1 VRVVLLLTTAAAATL
16 TAVLAATLGSP
27 FARSQPARTVDV
39 PVLLYHRIGRLP
51 TVRTPISD
59 ALTVEPSVFAAQMEW
74 LAEHGFQAITNRQLL
89 DALELGTPLPRRPVL
104 ITFDDGYADVLYNA
118 APVLH
123 RLHWP
128 ATAFVITDRISGPD
142 PSFLTWHQ
150 LRDLEHDG
158 FTIGSHTVHHLR
170 LTKLP
175 PAQVW
180 HELSQSRK
188 SLERHLGRPVHS
200 LAYPYGV
207 EDADVVAAARGTG
220 YALAFTTRPGDTQ
233 SAAGLLV
240 LHRIEIHRN
249 VDLARIPALLHSGS

>member
-1 VRVVLLLTTAAAATL
+1 
-16 TAVLAATLGSP
+16 
-27 FARSQPARTVDV
+27 
-39 PVLLYHRIGRLP
+39 
-51 TVRTPISD
+51 
-59 ALTVEPSVFAAQMEW
+59 
-74 LAEHGFQAITNRQLL
+74 
-89 DALELGTPLPRRPVL
+89 
-104 ITFDDGYADVLYNA
+104 
-118 APVLH
+118 
-123 RLHWP
+123 
-128 ATAFVITDRISGPD
+128 
-142 PSFLTWHQ
+142 
-150 LRDLEHDG
+150 
-158 FTIGSHTVHHLR
+158 
-170 LTKLP
+170 
-175 PAQVW
+175 VW